1 MKTPSVSTSS
11 FNKTKMKDIQ
21 STDTAWKMSITN
33 KAPFYAGREARAGE
47 DGLSSP
53 AREANCQ

>member
-11 FNKTKMKDIQ
+11 FNKTKMKDMQ

-33 KAPFYAGREARAGE
+33 KTPFYAGRGARAG
-47 DGLSSP
+47 
-53 AREANCQ
+53 